1 LATINKITMQGFKSF
16 AKKTEIIL
24 TNDFNCVLGPNGS
37 GKSNILDAICF
48 VLGKKSSKSLRAEKS
63 ANLIYNGGKKKQP
76 AKEANVTIYFNNKNS
91 VFPIEGNEV
100 KLSRI
105 VRQTGNSI
113 YKINDKTVTRN
124 QVTELLSHARVNPN
138 GYNIVLQGDIIRIVE
153 MTPLDRRKIIEEIA
167 GISIYED
174 KKQKAI
180 NELNKVEEKLKEA
193 DIILAERHT
202 YLREL
207 KKERNQAL
215 KFKELDEKIKRNK
228 ATVLHLKISKK
239 DKRKQ
244 QFEKDMGS
252 KKNSIKKFESQ
263 IQDLK
268 NQIGKTKEEINEI
281 NKDIEEKGDKDQV
294 RIQKLIEELRV
305 SIGTNKSR
313 INSVENELTR
323 ISERKAQLQQ
333 SYDDLKDKI
342 SRLETEKKGFDNS
355 INEKQEQINQIE
367 AKISG
372 FKSKH
377 ELADSADLEKE
388 IEEIDRSAEEKLVN
402 IQELREK
409 QQELMRE
416 KDRFEYQIEGADE
429 KISKVLEVQKEH
441 KKELDRLKIIRQ
453 DFKKATLELNTRL
466 NEDSA
471 TVAQLT
477 NARSSLLK
485 LREDLARINA
495 KQAGITAKLTGNMA
509 VQKILELKRKL
520 KGIYGT
526 VSSLGEVS
534 SEHATALEVAAGP
547 RIKSVVVDN
556 DETAAECIKYLKNN
570 RLGRAT
576 FLPLNKIKPT
586 TIKPELNQI
595 SNQPGVV
602 GKAIDLVKYDSKYK
616 NIFSYVFGNTIVVD
630 NIDTARTVGIGRFRM
645 ATLEGDLTEVSG
657 AMHGGFRRK
666 EHAGGFI
673 EKEVMSQL
681 KDLEA
686 KEKDAESV
694 VRNLEKK
701 KVENEEFINKLR
713 HEKAELEAEIIK
725 IEKSLHLEDSD
736 LDITKGQKKDLA
748 DNVEKLDIELRTLLT
763 EITQSNSQLAEIKSR
778 KLGLREKI
786 NALKNPALIAEL
798 NTFEQKK
805 TELKED
811 IIRANSETKNMDVQI
826 STILQ
831 PELNNT
837 KKILKQ
843 HDKEDD
849 EFNTEI
855 KNVKELIKNEEKELV
870 DKESTQKEF
879 YAKYKSLFKK
889 RDGINDNLNEHET
902 KLYKKEDG
910 RRNEELKL
918 NAISLDNAKVT
929 AELEG
934 LNVEYKEYEG
944 VPVFKDK
951 DEEKIKREIW
961 EFEKMVRDIGLVN
974 MRALEI
980 YDQVEKEYKNVIEKK
995 TTLSTEREDVL
1006 LMMNEIETKK
1016 KDLFMTTFDA
1026 INENFKQKFSTL
1038 STKGEATLKLEEP
1051 ETVFEGGMN
1060 IKVRLVGK
1068 KFLDIR
1074 SLSGGE
1080 KTMTALAF
1088 LFAVQDH
1095 EPAPF
1100 YVLDEVDAA
1109 LDKRNSETLA
1119 NLIKSYIDKAQYLV
1133 ISHNDTIIS
1142 EADNLYGVSMNE
1154 HGISKIVSLRI

>member
-1 LATINKITMQGFKSF
+1 MQGFKSF

-24 TNDFNCVLGPNGS
+24 NNDFNCILGPNGS

-91 VFPIEGNEV
+91 IFPLNTDEI

-105 VRQTGNSI
+105 VRQSGNSI

-124 QVTELLSHARVNPN
+124 QVVELLNHARINPD
-138 GYNIVLQGDIIRIVE
+138 GYNIVLQGDIIKIIE
-153 MTPLDRRKIIEEIA
+153 MSPLERRKIIEEIA
-167 GISIYED
+167 GISIYEE
-174 KKQKAI
+174 KKQKAL

-193 DIILAERHT
+193 DIILAERQT

-228 ATVLHLKISKK
+228 ATVLHLKISAK
-239 DKRKQ
+239 DKKKQ
-244 QFEKDMGS
+244 QYEKDIAS
-252 KKNSIKKFESQ
+252 KKESIKKIVSQ
-263 IQDLK
+263 IKELK
-268 NQIGKTKEEINEI
+268 KQINDTKEEINKI

-305 SIGTNKSR
+305 SIGTNRSR

-323 ISERKAQLQQ
+323 IKERKAQLQQ
-333 SYDDLKDKI
+333 SYNDLEEKI
-342 SRLETEKKGFDNS
+342 SRLEAEKKALDKS
-355 INEKQEQINQIE
+355 VNEKKDLINKIE

-377 ELADSADLEKE
+377 NLADSADLEKE
-388 IEEIDRSAEEKLVN
+388 IEEIDRQAEEKLMR

-409 QQELMRE
+409 QQQLMRE
-416 KDRFEYQIEGADE
+416 KDRLEYQIESADE
-429 KISKVLEVQKEH
+429 KISKVLEVQKKY
-441 KKELDRLKIIRQ
+441 KKELDNLKQIRQ
-453 DFKKATLELNTRL
+453 EFKDATLELNTRL

-471 TVAQLT
+471 VTAQLA
-477 NARSSLLK
+477 NARSLLLK
-485 LREDLARINA
+485 AREDLARIKA
-495 KQAGITAKLTGNMA
+495 KQAGLKERFSGSMA
-509 VQKILELKRKL
+509 VQKILELKK

-547 RIKSVVVDN
+547 RIKSLVVDN
-556 DETAAECIKYLKNN
+556 DQTAAECIKYLKNN

-576 FLPLNKIKPT
+576 FLPLNKIKPNV
-586 TIKPELNQI
+586 KRELNQVV
-595 SNQPGVV
+595 NQPGVI
-602 GKAIDLVKYDSKYK
+602 GKAVDLVKYDSKFK

-630 NIDTARTVGIGRFRM
+630 NIETARSLGIGKYRM
-645 ATLEGDLTEVSG
+645 VTLDGDLAETSG
-657 AMHGGFRRK
+657 AMHGGFRKK
-666 EHAGGFI
+666 EHAGGFV
-673 EKEVMSQL
+673 EKELITRL
-681 KDLEA
+681 KEIED
-686 KEKDAESV
+686 KERDAGSV
-694 VRNLEKK
+694 VKNLEKK
-701 KVENEEFINKLR
+701 KVENEEFISKLR
-713 HEKAELEAEIIK
+713 HKKAELEAEIIK
-725 IEKSLHLEDSD
+725 IEKPLHLEDSD
-736 LDITKGQKKDLA
+736 LDITKTQKKELA
-748 DNVEKLDIELRTLLT
+748 DRVEKLDAELRTLLM
-763 EITQSNSQLAEIKSR
+763 EITKSNSELAEIKSR
-778 KLGLREKI
+778 KQALREKI
-786 NALKNPALIAEL
+786 NALKNPTLIAEL
-798 NTFEQKK
+798 NTFEQKRN
-805 TELKED
+805 ELKEE
-811 IIRANSETKNMDVQI
+811 IIKAKSEIKNIDVQI
-826 STILQ
+826 YNILE
-831 PELNNT
+831 PELTNT

-843 HDKEDD
+843 HDKEET

-855 KNVKELIKNEEKELV
+855 KNLKDVINSQEKEL
-870 DKESTQKEF
+870 KEVESQQKEF

-889 RDGINDNLNEHET
+889 RDKINEQLTNYET
-902 KLYKKEDG
+902 KLYKKEDA

-934 LNVEYKEYEG
+934 LNEEYKEYEG
-944 VPVFKDK
+944 IPIFKDK

-980 YDQVEKEYKNVIEKK
+980 YDQVEKEYKSVLEKK
-995 TTLSTEREDVL
+995 TTLGKEREDVL
-1006 LMMNEIETKK
+1006 VMMNEIETKK
-1016 KDLFMTTFDA
+1016 KDLFMKTYDA

-1038 STKGEATLKLEEP
+1038 STKGEATLQLEDP
-1051 ETVFEGGMN
+1051 ETIFEGGMN
-1060 IKVRLVGK
+1060 IKVRLTGK

-1088 LFAVQDH
+1088 LFAVQDY

-1109 LDKRNSETLA
+1109 LDKRNSEKLA
-1119 NLIKSYIDKAQYLV
+1119 NLIKSYVSKAQYLV
-1133 ISHNDTIIS
+1133 ISHNDTVIS

-1154 HGISKIVSLRI
+1154 HGISKVVSLKI